1 MLSRSNH
8 SRQQA
13 TLQHTLCFS
22 RSGLSQR
29 MSLGVQFKYCLKVT
43 KTKEGF
49 CLNCKL
55 YSSLDEIPKSDP
67 LRIKSFHSVLKLLKC
82 FQTVQIM
89 FGFLQKHH
97 NSQLQN
103 ETSATAVSVV
113 LVECHEMLYEASI
126 IQKRSKVYLLQMIF
140 GQIKT
145 TNYDLSIH
153 NRSKSK

>member
-1 MLSRSNH
+1 
-8 SRQQA
+8 
-13 TLQHTLCFS
+13 
-22 RSGLSQR
+22 
-29 MSLGVQFKYCLKVT
+29 
-43 KTKEGF
+43 
-49 CLNCKL
+49 
-55 YSSLDEIPKSDP
+55 
-67 LRIKSFHSVLKLLKC
+67 
-82 FQTVQIM
+82 M

>member
-1 MLSRSNH
+1 
-8 SRQQA
+8 
-13 TLQHTLCFS
+13 
-22 RSGLSQR
+22 

-43 KTKEGF
+43 KTKEVGF

-55 YSSLDEIPKSDP
+55 DSSLDEIPKSDP
-67 LRIKSFHSVLKLLKC
+67 LRIKSFHSVLKLLKY

-113 LVECHEMLYEASI
+113 LVECHKMIYAS
-126 IQKRSKVYLLQMIF
+126 
-140 GQIKT
+140 
-145 TNYDLSIH
+145 
-153 NRSKSK
+153 

>member
-1 MLSRSNH
+1 ML
-8 SRQQA
+8 
-13 TLQHTLCFS
+13 
-22 RSGLSQR
+22 
-29 MSLGVQFKYCLKVT
+29 KY
-43 KTKEGF
+43 
-49 CLNCKL
+49 
-55 YSSLDEIPKSDP
+55 
-67 LRIKSFHSVLKLLKC
+67 

-113 LVECHEMLYEASI
+113 LVERHEMLYEASI
-126 IQKRSKVYLLQMIF
+126 IQKRPKVYLLQMIF